1 MTSYTPGAYRADLR
15 KIVSEEAENTKI
27 TARIKPLA
35 EKLAADTSW
44 FKDEYRT
51 IDEKQGFGLHLL
63 FEEDNHD
70 LAAFV
75 IAWAPG
81 KGLSA
86 HNHKTWAVVS
96 GIEGQEEE
104 TNYNRLDD
112 GGKTGYAKLEKTHV
126 ETLYP
131 GNAVCCMPEDIH
143 SVWNNGEQIAVSLH
157 TYGRHLNHTGRSLF
171 NTEDNTETPCI
182 VTVQDS

>member
-1 MTSYTPGAYRADLR
+1 MSLYTPELYRTDCR
-15 KIVSEEAENTKI
+15 KIVAEETDNAKI
-27 TARIKPLA
+27 TERIKPLA
-35 EKLAADTSW
+35 EKLAADGSW

-51 IDEKQGFGLHLL
+51 IDEQQGFGLHLL

-75 IAWAPG
+75 IAWAAG

-104 TNYNRLDD
+104 TNYQRLDD
-112 GGKTGYAKLEKTHV
+112 GSQSGFARLETTHV
-126 ETLYP
+126 ATLLP

-143 SVWNNGEQIAVSLH
+143 SVWNNGETVAVSLH
-157 TYGRHLNHTGRSLF
+157 TYGRHLNHTGRSIF
-171 NTEDNTETPCI
+171 NVEDNTESPCI
-182 VTVQDS
+182 VNVQD